1 MPVQMPLANLTLPPV
16 ALHDAA
22 AVSALWSFPDLDTG
36 TLCHHA
42 KILGEAGERFV
53 DSMLLRLGLLP
64 LALPEHSSADR
75 LVLHPS
81 AVLKLQI
88 KTATAHRANAWHFN
102 ISKGYNH
109 SPGGLRPYAAG
120 DFDLLAL
127 VVLPE
132 NVVRFSRDRRSSQRI
147 MRSEIAGLRADPRA
161 SLEEAMLA
169 LGLAAPAPPDI
180 GLAALEG
187 PALIP

>member
-16 ALHDAA
+16 ALRDAA

-53 DSMLLRLGLLP
+53 DSMLLRFGLLP
-64 LALPEHSSADR
+64 LALPEHSSSDR

-88 KTATAHRANAWHFN
+88 KTATARRANAWHFN

-109 SPGGLRPYAAG
+109 SPGGLRPYADG

-132 NVVRFSRDRRSSQRI
+132 NVVRFSRDRRASQRI

-161 SLEEAMLA
+161 SLEETLLA
-169 LGLAAPAPPDI
+169 LGVAAPAAPDN
-180 GLAALEG
+180 GLAAREG